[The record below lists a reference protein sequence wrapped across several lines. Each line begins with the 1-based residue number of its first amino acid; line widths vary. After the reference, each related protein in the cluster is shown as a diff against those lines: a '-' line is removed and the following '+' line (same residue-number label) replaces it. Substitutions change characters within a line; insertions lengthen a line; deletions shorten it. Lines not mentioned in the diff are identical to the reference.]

1 MKLKTTQIIKMIR
14 PSVLNY
20 RIRVKNQRKLYEEL
34 TRRLW
39 WKFDVFEYCDNIK
52 EFDISMPN
60 IKGYF
65 DWRDSR
71 CLRFPPKKYIPKNL
85 PLIDKTKPL
94 FHIIRL
100 KENRFKVVWIKD
112 KH

>member
-1 MKLKTTQIIKMIR
+1 MKIKTTQIIKMIR
-14 PSVLNY
+14 PSALNY
-20 RIRVKNQRKLYEEL
+20 MIRVKNQRKLYEEL
-34 TRRLW
+34 TRRIW
-39 WKFDVFEYCDNIK
+39 WKFDVIEYCDNK
-52 EFDISMPN
+52 DEFYSSVSK

-71 CLRFPPKKYIPKNL
+71 CLRFPPKKYVPKNL
-85 PLIDKTKPL
+85 TLMDKPKPL

-100 KENRFKVVWIKD
+100 KENRFKVAWIKN

>member
-1 MKLKTTQIIKMIR
+1 MKIKTTQITKKIR
-14 PSVLNY
+14 PNLLNY
-20 RIRVKNQRKLYEEL
+20 MIRVKNQRKLKEEL

-39 WKFDVFEYCDNIK
+39 WKLAVLENCDNQK
-52 EFDISMPN
+52 EFNLSVPN

-71 CLRFPPKKYIPKNL
+71 CLRFPPKKYVPKNL
-85 PLIDKTKPL
+85 PLRDKSKPL
-94 FHIIRL
+94 FHIVRL
-100 KENRFKVVWIKD
+100 KENRFKVAWIRN

>member
-20 RIRVKNQRKLYEEL
+20 MIRVKNQRKLYEEL

-39 WKFDVFEYCDNIK
+39 WKFEVLEYCDNKK
-52 EFDISMPN
+52 EFDLSVSN

-71 CLRFPPKKYIPKNL
+71 CLRFPPKKYVPNNL
-85 PLIDKTKPL
+85 SLMDIHKPL

>member
-1 MKLKTTQIIKMIR
+1 MIR

-20 RIRVKNQRKLYEEL
+20 MIRVKNQRKLYEEL
-34 TRRLW
+34 THRLL
-39 WKFDVFEYCDNIK
+39 WKFTVLEYCDNK
-52 EFDISMPN
+52 DEFNSSVSK

-85 PLIDKTKPL
+85 PLIDKLKPL

-100 KENRFKVVWIKD
+100 KENRFKVAWIKG

>member
-1 MKLKTTQIIKMIR
+1 MKIKTTQIIKKLMPNSKNFR
-14 PSVLNY
+14 V
-20 RIRVKNQRKLYEEL
+20 RVKNQRKLSEEL
-34 TRRLW
+34 VRRLW
-39 WKFDVFEYCDNIK
+39 WKFEVIEYCDNK
-52 EFDISMPN
+52 EDFDSSVLK

-71 CLRFPPKKYIPKNL
+71 CLRFPPKKYVPKNL
-85 PLIDKTKPL
+85 PLMYKSKPL

-100 KENRFKVVWIKD
+100 KDNRFKVAWIKN

>member
-1 MKLKTTQIIKMIR
+1 MKLKTIQIIKMMR
-14 PSVLNY
+14 PSVLNHM
-20 RIRVKNQRKLYEEL
+20 IRVKNQQKLYEEL
-34 TRRLW
+34 LSRLL
-39 WKFDVFEYCDNIK
+39 WKFNVIEYCDNK
-52 EFDISMPN
+52 EDFYSSVLN

-71 CLRFPPKKYIPKNL
+71 CLRFPPKKYVPKNL
-85 PLIDKTKPL
+85 LLIGIHKPL

>member
-1 MKLKTTQIIKMIR
+1 MKIKITQIIKKLY
-14 PSVLNY
+14 PSMLIF

-34 TRRLW
+34 THRLW
-39 WKFDVFEYCDNIK
+39 WKFVVLDYCDNRK
-52 EFDISMPN
+52 EVFHSMRKV
-60 IKGYF
+60 KGYF
-65 DWRDSR
+65 DWRDPR

-85 PLIDKTKPL
+85 PLMDKPKPL

-100 KENRFKVVWIKD
+100 KENRFKVVWIKN

>member
-1 MKLKTTQIIKMIR
+1 MKIKTTQIIKKLY
-14 PSVLNY
+14 PSMLNF

-39 WKFDVFEYCDNIK
+39 WKFEVIEYCDNNE
-52 EFDISMPN
+52 EFDSSVLK

-65 DWRDSR
+65 DWRDPR

-85 PLIDKTKPL
+85 PLMDKPKPL

-100 KENRFKVVWIKD
+100 KENRFKVVWIKN

>member
-1 MKLKTTQIIKMIR
+1 MKIKTTEIIKKIH

-20 RIRVKNQRKLYEEL
+20 MIRVKNQRKLSEEL
-34 TRRLW
+34 TRRVW
-39 WKFDVFEYCDNIK
+39 WKFEVLEYCDNQK
-52 EFDISMPN
+52 EFNCSASK

-65 DWRDSR
+65 DWRDPR
-71 CLRFPPKKYIPKNL
+71 CLRFPSKRNVPKNL
-85 PLIDKTKPL
+85 SARRRDKPL

-100 KENRFKVVWIKD
+100 KENRFKIVWIRN

>member
-1 MKLKTTQIIKMIR
+1 MKIKTTQIIKKIR
-14 PSVLNY
+14 LNVLNY
-20 RIRVKNQRKLYEEL
+20 MIRVKNQRKLHEEL
-34 TRRLW
+34 LRRVW
-39 WKFDVFEYCDNIK
+39 WKFVVLEYCDNQK
-52 EFDISMPN
+52 EFSRSVSKV
-60 IKGYF
+60 KGYF
-65 DWRDSR
+65 DWRDPR

-85 PLIDKTKPL
+85 WLMDKSKPL

>member
-1 MKLKTTQIIKMIR
+1 MKLKTTQIIKKIRPNLLNNMIR
-14 PSVLNY
+14 A
-20 RIRVKNQRKLYEEL
+20 KNQRKLYEEL

-39 WKFDVFEYCDNIK
+39 WKFNVIEYCDNK
-52 EFDISMPN
+52 DEFNSSVLK

-85 PLIDKTKPL
+85 SLMDIHKPL

>member
-1 MKLKTTQIIKMIR
+1 MKLKTTQIIKMMR

-20 RIRVKNQRKLYEEL
+20 KIRVKNQQKLYEEVM
-34 TRRLW
+34 RRLL
-39 WKFDVFEYCDNIK
+39 WKINVIEYCDNK
-52 EFDISMPN
+52 VEFYSSILK

-71 CLRFPPKKYIPKNL
+71 CLRFPPKKYVPKNL
-85 PLIDKTKPL
+85 LLMGIHKPL

>member
-1 MKLKTTQIIKMIR
+1 MIR

-20 RIRVKNQRKLYEEL
+20 MIRVKNQRKLYEEL
-34 TRRLW
+34 TRRIW
-39 WKFDVFEYCDNIK
+39 WKFDVIEYCDNK
-52 EFDISMPN
+52 DEFYSSVSK

-71 CLRFPPKKYIPKNL
+71 CLRFPPKKYVPKSL
-85 PLIDKTKPL
+85 PLTDKPKPL

-100 KENRFKVVWIKD
+100 KENLFKVAWIKN

>member
-20 RIRVKNQRKLYEEL
+20 MIRVKNQRKLYEEL
-34 TRRLW
+34 TRRIW
-39 WKFDVFEYCDNIK
+39 WKFNVLEYCDNKK
-52 EFDISMPN
+52 EFDLSVSK

-71 CLRFPPKKYIPKNL
+71 CLRFPPKKYVPKNL
-85 PLIDKTKPL
+85 PLMDKPKPL

-100 KENRFKVVWIKD
+100 KENRFKVAWIKN

>member
-1 MKLKTTQIIKMIR
+1 MKIKTTQIIKKLMPNSKKFR
-14 PSVLNY
+14 V
-20 RIRVKNQRKLYEEL
+20 RVKNQRKLSEEL
-34 TRRLW
+34 VRRLW
-39 WKFDVFEYCDNIK
+39 WKFEVIEYCDNK
-52 EFDISMPN
+52 EEFDSSVLK

-85 PLIDKTKPL
+85 PLVDKLKPL

-100 KENRFKVVWIKD
+100 KENRFKVVKIKN

>member
-1 MKLKTTQIIKMIR
+1 MKIKTTQIIKKIR
-14 PSVLNY
+14 SNVLNY
-20 RIRVKNQRKLYEEL
+20 MIKVKNQRKLQEEL

-39 WKFDVFEYCDNIK
+39 WKRVVLEHCDNQKKFICSVWK
-52 EFDISMPN
+52 

-85 PLIDKTKPL
+85 SLIYKSKPL

-100 KENRFKVVWIKD
+100 KENRFKIVWIKD
-112 KH
+112 KQ

>member
-20 RIRVKNQRKLYEEL
+20 MIRVKNQRKLYEEL
-34 TRRLW
+34 TRRFW
-39 WKFDVFEYCDNIK
+39 WKFKVLEYCDNKK
-52 EFDISMPN
+52 EFDLSVPN

-71 CLRFPPKKYIPKNL
+71 CLRFPPKKYVPKNL
-85 PLIDKTKPL
+85 PLMDKTKPL

>member
-1 MKLKTTQIIKMIR
+1 MKLKTTQIIKKLMPTSKNFR
-14 PSVLNY
+14 V
-20 RIRVKNQRKLYEEL
+20 RVKNQRKLSKEL
-34 TRRLW
+34 TRRVW
-39 WKFDVFEYCDNIK
+39 WKFNVIEYCDNK
-52 EFDISMPN
+52 DEFDSSVLK

-85 PLIDKTKPL
+85 SLMDIPKPL

-100 KENRFKVVWIKD
+100 KENRFKVVWIKN

>member
-1 MKLKTTQIIKMIR
+1 MKIKTTQIIKKLR
-14 PSVLNY
+14 PNVLNY
-20 RIRVKNQRKLYEEL
+20 MIKVKNQRKLQDEL
-34 TRRLW
+34 TRRLL
-39 WKFDVFEYCDNIK
+39 WKFAVIGLCDNQK
-52 EFDISMPN
+52 EFVCSVLK

-85 PLIDKTKPL
+85 LSIYEFKPL
-94 FHIIRL
+94 FHVIRL

-112 KH
+112 KQ

>member
-1 MKLKTTQIIKMIR
+1 MKLKTIQIIKMIR
-14 PSVLNY
+14 PSVLNHM
-20 RIRVKNQRKLYEEL
+20 IRVKNQQKLYEEV
-34 TRRLW
+34 TRRLL
-39 WKFDVFEYCDNIK
+39 WKINVIEYCDNK
-52 EFDISMPN
+52 DEFYSSALK

-71 CLRFPPKKYIPKNL
+71 CLRFPPKKYVPKNL
-85 PLIDKTKPL
+85 LLMGIHKPL

-100 KENRFKVVWIKD
+100 KVNRFKVVWIKD

>member
-1 MKLKTTQIIKMIR
+1 MKLKTTQIIKKIRPNLLNNMIR
-14 PSVLNY
+14 A
-20 RIRVKNQRKLYEEL
+20 KNQRKLYEEL

-39 WKFDVFEYCDNIK
+39 WKFKVLEKKKKKK
-52 EFDISMPN
+52 EFDLSVSN

-71 CLRFPPKKYIPKNL
+71 CLRFPPKKYVPKNL
-85 PLIDKTKPL
+85 PLMDIHKPL

-100 KENRFKVVWIKD
+100 KENRFKVVWIKN

>member
-1 MKLKTTQIIKMIR
+1 MKIKITKIIKKQS
-14 PSVLNY
+14 SVLNHM
-20 RIRVKNQRKLYEEL
+20 IRVKKQRKLYEEL
-34 TRRLW
+34 TRRVW
-39 WKFDVFEYCDNIK
+39 WKYIVLEYCDNLK
-52 EFDISMPN
+52 EFYISVFK

-65 DWRDSR
+65 NWLDSH

-85 PLIDKTKPL
+85 PLMNKSKPL

>member
-1 MKLKTTQIIKMIR
+1 MKIKTTQIIKKLM
-14 PSVLNY
+14 LNTNNF
-20 RIRVKNQRKLYEEL
+20 RVRVKNQRKLSEEL
-34 TRRLW
+34 VRRIW
-39 WKFDVFEYCDNIK
+39 WKFEVIEYCDNK
-52 EFDISMPN
+52 EYFDSSVLK

-71 CLRFPPKKYIPKNL
+71 CLRFPPKKYVPKNL
-85 PLIDKTKPL
+85 PLMYKSKPL

-100 KENRFKVVWIKD
+100 KDNRFKVAWIKN

>member
-1 MKLKTTQIIKMIR
+1 MKIKITQIIKMIR

-20 RIRVKNQRKLYEEL
+20 MIRVKNQRKLYEEL

-39 WKFDVFEYCDNIK
+39 WKFDVLEYCDNKK
-52 EFDISMPN
+52 EFDLSVSN

-85 PLIDKTKPL
+85 SLMNKSKPL

-100 KENRFKVVWIKD
+100 KENRLKVVWIKN

>member
-20 RIRVKNQRKLYEEL
+20 MIMVKNQRKLYEEL
-34 TRRLW
+34 TRRIW
-39 WKFDVFEYCDNIK
+39 WKFNVIEYCDNK
-52 EFDISMPN
+52 DEFYSSVSK

-71 CLRFPPKKYIPKNL
+71 CLRFPPKKYVPKNL
-85 PLIDKTKPL
+85 SLIDIHKPL

-100 KENRFKVVWIKD
+100 KENRFKVAWIKN

>member
-1 MKLKTTQIIKMIR
+1 MKIKTAQIIKKLKPNSKNFR
-14 PSVLNY
+14 VS
-20 RIRVKNQRKLYEEL
+20 VKNQRKLDEEL
-34 TRRLW
+34 MRRLL
-39 WKFDVFEYCDNIK
+39 WKFNVIEYCDNK
-52 EFDISMPN
+52 DEFYSSVLK

-71 CLRFPPKKYIPKNL
+71 CLRFPPKKYVPKNL
-85 PLIDKTKPL
+85 LLIDIPKPL
-94 FHIIRL
+94 FHIIRI

>member
-1 MKLKTTQIIKMIR
+1 MKLKTTEIIKKLH
-14 PSVLNY
+14 PSILNF
-20 RIRVKNQRKLYEEL
+20 RIRVKNQWKLYGEL
-34 TRRLW
+34 KYRLC
-39 WKFDVFEYCDNIK
+39 WKQDVLDYCDNRK
-52 EFDISMPN
+52 EFNLSVSN

-71 CLRFPPKKYIPKNL
+71 CLRFPPKKYVPKNL
-85 PLIDKTKPL
+85 PLMDISKPL

-100 KENRFKVVWIKD
+100 KENRFKVVWIKN

>member
-1 MKLKTTQIIKMIR
+1 MKIKTTQIIKMIQ

-20 RIRVKNQRKLYEEL
+20 MVRVKNQRKLYEEL

-39 WKFDVFEYCDNIK
+39 WKFEVLEYCDNK
-52 EFDISMPN
+52 DEFYSYVSK

-71 CLRFPPKKYIPKNL
+71 CLRFPPKKYVPKNL
-85 PLIDKTKPL
+85 SIMDKPKPL

-100 KENRFKVVWIKD
+100 KENRFKVSWIKN

>member
-1 MKLKTTQIIKMIR
+1 MKLKTTQIIKKLMSNSKNFR
-14 PSVLNY
+14 V
-20 RIRVKNQRKLYEEL
+20 RVKNQRKLSIEL

-39 WKFDVFEYCDNIK
+39 WKFNVIEYCDNKDEFNSSVLKIK
-52 EFDISMPN
+52 D
-60 IKGYF
+60 YF

-71 CLRFPPKKYIPKNL
+71 CLRFPPKKYVPKNL
-85 PLIDKTKPL
+85 PLIDIPKPL

>member
-1 MKLKTTQIIKMIR
+1 MKIKTTQIIKKLY
-14 PSVLNY
+14 PSMLNF

-39 WKFDVFEYCDNIK
+39 WKFDVIEYCDNKK
-52 EFDISMPN
+52 EFDLSVSN

-71 CLRFPPKKYIPKNL
+71 CLRFPPKKYVPKNL
-85 PLIDKTKPL
+85 PLMDKPKIF

-100 KENRFKVVWIKD
+100 KENRFKVVWIKN